1 MSSGRKSIK
10 LITGLIM
17 VGMLILSFPAF
28 SQEKAEIKFLSQEGD
43 IATIEAY
50 KKLIK
55 KFESENPNVKVH
67 YQITGVT
74 AVIEKVATAV
84 PAGNLDVFQP
94 AAPMAVEL
102 AKKGL
107 LFPMEELIEKFGG
120 EQAFPPSS
128 LIKWN
133 GKAYSVP
140 FAGGARAVWYRKD
153 LFKKYGVAPSET
165 WDELLTAVDKLC
177 LDTDG
182 DGKKDLYGIAIPA
195 GQNEA
200 TSMWFI
206 HFLYQG
212 ASQVFNKDLEIVFD
226 NPHTVEAVKFYV
238 ELCRNSPPG
247 TINYSWFEPL
257 QAFLSGKAAVTCRGG
272 RIFGKV
278 YRDMPDFVGKVDTL
292 QFLKGRMR
300 AVEVDYSPYSMA
312 SNTKYPE
319 MSKKFIEFLLKG
331 ENNLE
336 ILLTVPG
343 HLYPTTAEQ
352 EREFFASENEIVK
365 TDDFAYIMWKNFAAV
380 RKYGQSFILNAGGID
395 MENCKI
401 VSTGV
406 ANPYMNNVLTKNI
419 IPEAIQNVL
428 LGKMSAEE
436 AVKLAA
442 EKMEKVVAEAKK

>member
-1 MSSGRKSIK
+1 MSFSRKNIK

-17 VGMLILSFPAF
+17 VGMLIFSFPAF
-28 SQEKAEIKFLSQEGD
+28 SQKKAEIRFLSQEGD
-43 IATIEAY
+43 LVTMEVY

-94 AAPMAVEL
+94 SPPMALEF
-102 AKKGL
+102 AKNGFL
-107 LFPMEELIEKFGG
+107 SPLEELIEEFGG
-120 EQAFPPSS
+120 EQAFPQSS

-140 FAGGARAVWYRKD
+140 FAGGARTVWYRKD
-153 LFKKYGVAPSET
+153 LFKKYGIAPSET
-165 WDELLTAVDKLC
+165 WDELLIAVNKLY

-182 DGKKDLYGIAIPA
+182 DGKKDFYGMAIPA

-226 NPHTVEAVKFYV
+226 NPNSVEAMEFYV

-272 RIFGKV
+272 RMFGKV
-278 YRDMPDFVGKVDTL
+278 YRDMPDFIGKVDTL

-300 AVEVDYSPYSMA
+300 AVEVDYSTYSIA
-312 SNTKYPE
+312 STLLGLSNTI
-319 MSKKFIEFLLKG
+319 SRSLLK
-331 ENNLE
+331 
-336 ILLTVPG
+336 T
-343 HLYPTTAEQ
+343 
-352 EREFFASENEIVK
+352 
-365 TDDFAYIMWKNFAAV
+365 
-380 RKYGQSFILNAGGID
+380 
-395 MENCKI
+395 
-401 VSTGV
+401 
-406 ANPYMNNVLTKNI
+406 
-419 IPEAIQNVL
+419 
-428 LGKMSAEE
+428 
-436 AVKLAA
+436 
-442 EKMEKVVAEAKK
+442 